1 MRQLAQRVAAL
12 EDSAG
17 RPRPTTLD
25 PAILDRLAGG
35 SGPDT
40 VRYGGAGQW
49 GEDTLAWQRQH
60 EWDHVRSHVDDS
72 TARVFGA
79 LGNAVRLRIVA
90 ALLAGPATT
99 AELTERLDQPSA
111 GQLFHHLKELLAAGV
126 IHQPVRATYAIR
138 RQDVIPVLAM
148 LAAGADLAAA
158 SGSLELA

>member
-1 MRQLAQRVAAL
+1 V
-12 EDSAG
+12 E
-17 RPRPTTLD
+17 
-25 PAILDRLAGG
+25 PAILDRLAAG

-60 EWDHVRSHVDDS
+60 EWDEVRARVDDA

-99 AELTERLDQPSA
+99 AELTESLDQPSA
-111 GQLFHHLKELLAAGV
+111 GQLFHHLKELLVAGV
-126 IHQPVRATYAIR
+126 IHQPVRATYAFIR
-138 RQDVIPVLAM
+138 QFVIPL
-148 LAAGADLAAA
+148 LTLLEAGVVI
-158 SGSLELA
+158 SYGFF